1 VLASITIGGAAQS
14 VIDST
19 VQAASSKPHLE
30 LLPIGTQRGRG
41 PQKRE
46 RRYVWDGK
54 RVVTVDEER
63 LGQVYT
69 PSGRLLQWWS
79 DLRDSL
85 GRAFLP
91 DRRDVTPDYWEWM
104 HWRLTQRFFSSTMQN
119 LATQSLLLALGMGA
133 KRTIAASAA
142 INWLLK
148 DGVGRIARMTLA
160 TNFGQSFDSDL
171 KRIRFL
177 TSTIFDTTIGC
188 EFITPFFPQ
197 HFLALAS
204 VSNVGKAMALAAF
217 VATAPAFQQALC
229 TGGNIADVTA
239 KGQAQHMVMDML
251 ALGVSASAMYLAK
264 NMKTPALL
272 PLAAYP
278 FLAVGDC
285 YCIYR
290 ELKAVQLRTLNRE
303 RAELVAEQWVKMGK
317 VPHTEE
323 ICERETLLLPPNVC
337 NGTLPLTITSVEGLV
352 THPSQV
358 QHLMS
363 RYKDTQYMLALHD
376 KQTRAHAS
384 PAAAMLPGP
393 LQRLT
398 TLPPRLVV
406 SLSETA
412 KGADVLTAV
421 LEAAYIRQ
429 AVTEHVRL
437 KQAPETAA
445 TTSTGRRPGH
455 SNSSHSSSGSRNVQ
469 ASSSLQARQ
478 DRINDPLSGEQG
490 EGGSCGGIQSR
501 GRSASSKSGCSGNNT
516 AVQQQQPL
524 QQQQQQQQ
532 QEAEARARAQAAAA
546 AQLRYGFPLSE
557 KELESLALGAHRRA
571 TRDAKRFVK
580 EVSAAGWKVDP
591 FLLST
596 TEKEGYILMPKKK

>member
-1 VLASITIGGAAQS
+1 MFYVATWRQRVLPGTPHRHHLRPNACEMRLVAPNR
-14 VIDST
+14 ST
-19 VQAASSKPHLE
+19 VQTYHCLMW
-30 LLPIGTQRGRG
+30 
-41 PQKRE
+41 
-46 RRYVWDGK
+46 Y
-54 RVVTVDEER
+54 
-63 LGQVYT
+63 
-69 PSGRLLQWWS
+69 SG
-79 DLRDSL
+79 
-85 GRAFLP
+85 
-91 DRRDVTPDYWEWM
+91 
-104 HWRLTQRFFSSTMQN
+104 
-119 LATQSLLLALGMGA
+119 
-133 KRTIAASAA
+133 I
-142 INWLLK
+142 
-148 DGVGRIARMTLA
+148 
-160 TNFGQSFDSDL
+160 
-171 KRIRFL
+171 
-177 TSTIFDTTIGC
+177 
-188 EFITPFFPQ
+188 
-197 HFLALAS
+197 
-204 VSNVGKAMALAAF
+204 
-217 VATAPAFQQALC
+217 
-229 TGGNIADVTA
+229 
-239 KGQAQHMVMDML
+239 
-251 ALGVSASAMYLAK
+251 
-264 NMKTPALL
+264 
-272 PLAAYP
+272 
-278 FLAVGDC
+278 
-285 YCIYR
+285 
-290 ELKAVQLRTLNRE
+290 
-303 RAELVAEQWVKMGK
+303 
-317 VPHTEE
+317 
-323 ICERETLLLPPNVC
+323 
-337 NGTLPLTITSVEGLV
+337 
-352 THPSQV
+352 
-358 QHLMS
+358 S

-406 SLSETA
+406 SLRRQRVSSVLQCSSPLAPKWMYLSAACRRNFEDKSEHRRLRPVRAGRPVYVWYVHAVRHVRAGRPACVCETA

-580 EVSAAGWKVDP
+580 EVSAAGWKVRCLGVYL
-591 FLLST
+591 FLL
-596 TEKEGYILMPKKK
+596 ILVSLGIGSHGLLGL

>member
-1 VLASITIGGAAQS
+1 MRLVAPNR
-14 VIDST
+14 ST
-19 VQAASSKPHLE
+19 VQTYHCLMW
-30 LLPIGTQRGRG
+30 
-41 PQKRE
+41 
-46 RRYVWDGK
+46 Y
-54 RVVTVDEER
+54 
-63 LGQVYT
+63 
-69 PSGRLLQWWS
+69 SG
-79 DLRDSL
+79 
-85 GRAFLP
+85 
-91 DRRDVTPDYWEWM
+91 
-104 HWRLTQRFFSSTMQN
+104 
-119 LATQSLLLALGMGA
+119 
-133 KRTIAASAA
+133 I
-142 INWLLK
+142 
-148 DGVGRIARMTLA
+148 
-160 TNFGQSFDSDL
+160 
-171 KRIRFL
+171 
-177 TSTIFDTTIGC
+177 
-188 EFITPFFPQ
+188 
-197 HFLALAS
+197 
-204 VSNVGKAMALAAF
+204 
-217 VATAPAFQQALC
+217 
-229 TGGNIADVTA
+229 
-239 KGQAQHMVMDML
+239 
-251 ALGVSASAMYLAK
+251 
-264 NMKTPALL
+264 
-272 PLAAYP
+272 
-278 FLAVGDC
+278 
-285 YCIYR
+285 
-290 ELKAVQLRTLNRE
+290 
-303 RAELVAEQWVKMGK
+303 
-317 VPHTEE
+317 
-323 ICERETLLLPPNVC
+323 
-337 NGTLPLTITSVEGLV
+337 
-352 THPSQV
+352 
-358 QHLMS
+358 S

-406 SLSETA
+406 SLRRQRVSSVLQCSSPLAPKWMYLSAACRRNFEDKSEHRRRCFDVCLVVPMQKHRGLETA

-580 EVSAAGWKVDP
+580 EVSAAGWKVRCLGVYL
-591 FLLST
+591 FLL
-596 TEKEGYILMPKKK
+596 ILVSLGIGSHGLLGL